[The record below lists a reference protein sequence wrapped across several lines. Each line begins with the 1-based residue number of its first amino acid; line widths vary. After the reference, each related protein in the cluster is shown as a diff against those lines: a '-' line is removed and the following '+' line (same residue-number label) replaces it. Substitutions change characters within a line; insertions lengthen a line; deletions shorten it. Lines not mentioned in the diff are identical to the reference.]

1 MMILL
6 PLDMQRVLRCLFRV
20 LLIYRKGVLV
30 VISKV
35 FLKSAELLLRLI
47 HLLKA
52 FHWARAEGASK
63 VHLPHDLPLELSIGG
78 TCIHVVMFNK
88 MLRRRS

>member
-6 PLDMQRVLRCLFRV
+6 PLNMLRVLRCLFRV
-20 LLIYRKGVLV
+20 LLIYRKCVLI
-30 VISKV
+30 VISNV
-35 FLKSAELLLRLI
+35 FLKSAELLLRLV

-63 VHLPHDLPLELSIGG
+63 VHISQDLPLKLFIGG
-78 TCIHVVMFNK
+78 TCNYVVTLDM
-88 MLRRRS
+88 MLG